1 MTTTVKSILMR
12 KGSQV
17 WYVTPDMTL
26 LAALEQMAEKNVGA
40 LVVLEGEKLVGIISE
55 RDYARRGILQGR
67 GPETP
72 VRDVM
77 TTQVFYVTKEQTIE
91 DCMAVMTDRKIR
103 HLPVVED
110 DRVVGIISIGDVVN
124 NFIDDQ
130 QHLIKGLENYITGS
144 RA

>member
-1 MTTTVKSILMR
+1 
-12 KGSQV
+12 
-17 WYVTPDMTL
+17 MTL
-26 LAALEQMAEKNVGA
+26 LAALEQMADKNVGA
-40 LVVLEGEKLVGIISE
+40 LVVLEEEKLVGIISE

-77 TTQVFYVTKEQTIE
+77 TTQVYYVTKEQTIE

-124 NFIDDQ
+124 SFIDDQ
-130 QHLIKGLENYITGS
+130 QHLIKGLENYITGR